1 MRLLLASC
9 ALLII
14 RCGAGRPRGPEDTR
28 SAQTSQTEKDPVCG
42 MKVDPKTA
50 PSSTYKGKKYYFC
63 SPEEKVDLD
72 KDPAK
77 YVAAN

>member
-1 MRLLLASC
+1 
-9 ALLII
+9 
-14 RCGAGRPRGPEDTR
+14 
-28 SAQTSQTEKDPVCG
+28 

-63 SPEEKVDLD
+63 SPEEKVDFD

>member
-1 MRLLLASC
+1 
-9 ALLII
+9 
-14 RCGAGRPRGPEDTR
+14 
-28 SAQTSQTEKDPVCG
+28 